1 MFSSGEEQGG
11 NAPQMGLFIYYIFS
25 YAIIYI
31 YIYGFWKIG
40 KQKMDGLFGENP
52 IKMDDLEVPPFIE
65 PPIYIY
71 IYNGPL

>member
-1 MFSSGEEQGG
+1 
-11 NAPQMGLFIYYIFS
+11 
-25 YAIIYI
+25 
-31 YIYGFWKIG
+31 
-40 KQKMDGLFGENP
+40 MDGLFGENP

>member
-1 MFSSGEEQGG
+1 MLRKWGYLYIIFFRMQ
-11 NAPQMGLFIYYIFS
+11 LF
-25 YAIIYI
+25 I

-71 IYNGPL
+71 I